1 MNLATRI
8 LSANPEKIEIIR
20 KIAEACSDGNN
31 PDRCEASSNI
41 YMCCIAEAKKIEFN
55 LKDFI

>member
-8 LSANPEKIEIIR
+8 LSAEPNKIEIIR
-20 KIAEACSDGNN
+20 KIAEACLDGHD
-31 PDRCEASSNI
+31 PDRCEGSTNTYLCA
-41 YMCCIAEAKKIEFN
+41 IAEAKKTGFN